1 MNTKVKSII
10 GIAAFIIFLG
20 AVYLLYTYLSGKY
33 KPDSKLPNSNT
44 SSQISVSSSADLSSS
59 EAKKYPAPDFT
70 VFDNQGN
77 RVKLS
82 DFKGKPVVLNFWASW
97 CPPCKSEMPHFN
109 EVYADS
115 KDKVTFLMV
124 DLVDGQRE
132 TQSKGQKYVTD
143 QKYSFPVYF
152 DNDQQAADA
161 YEITSI
167 PATFFIDTDGNI
179 VKAYEG
185 AIDKGTL
192 QTGIQ
197 FIKSNG

>member
-1 MNTKVKSII
+1 M
-10 GIAAFIIFLG
+10 
-20 AVYLLYTYLSGKY
+20 
-33 KPDSKLPNSNT
+33 
-44 SSQISVSSSADLSSS
+44 
-59 EAKKYPAPDFT
+59 
-70 VFDNQGN
+70 
-77 RVKLS
+77 KLS

-97 CPPCKSEMPHFN
+97 CPPCKGEMPHFN

-132 TQSKGQKYVTD
+132 TQSKGLKYVTD

-161 YEITSI
+161 YEISSI
-167 PATFFIDTDGNI
+167 PATFFIDADGNI
-179 VKAYEG
+179 ATAYEG

-192 QTGIQ
+192 QAVIQ
-197 FIKSNG
+197 LIESKR